1 MGVTRSL
8 FEGLVLIPDKFV
20 PPLLLDR
27 YVKDTSS
34 PWQSTVHNRLFLGI
48 PSLALARHS
57 LTTGLRAHDA
67 EHVGE
72 LEDLNGEVYQE
83 RILTRQYLYP
93 VCAPVYEFNC
103 IFEALTAIADCIRG
117 ELSTTLAWAITERIL
132 HSAWSSV
139 FTISYCRGWF

>member
-1 MGVTRSL
+1 
-8 FEGLVLIPDKFV
+8 VLIPDKFV

-27 YVKDTSS
+27 YVKDMSS

-48 PSLALARHS
+48 PSLALARRS

-67 EHVGE
+67 ERVGE

-117 ELSTTLAWAITERIL
+117 ELSTTLALAITERIL

-139 FTISYCRGWF
+139 FAISYCRGWF

>member
-1 MGVTRSL
+1 M
-8 FEGLVLIPDKFV
+8 LIPDKFV

-27 YVKDTSS
+27 YVEDTSS

-83 RILTRQYLYP
+83 RILTSSTYTQCVRQSM
-93 VCAPVYEFNC
+93 N
-103 IFEALTAIADCIRG
+103 
-117 ELSTTLAWAITERIL
+117 STVSLRL
-132 HSAWSSV
+132 
-139 FTISYCRGWF
+139 